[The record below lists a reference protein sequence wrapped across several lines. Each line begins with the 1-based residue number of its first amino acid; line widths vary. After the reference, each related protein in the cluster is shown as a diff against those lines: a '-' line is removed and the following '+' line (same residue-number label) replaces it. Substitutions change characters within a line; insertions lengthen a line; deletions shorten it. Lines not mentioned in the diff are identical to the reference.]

1 MLTAMLGV
9 EIIVRKRRTILDK
22 RKQPRTW
29 GEKEKTLGRVFLLL
43 LTAAAVL
50 LWHVNA
56 WSLSLAHRMP
66 RVIVAAF
73 GQVLRE
79 TLAESPLTYHQIG
92 LFQAICPRGSWWEE
106 AFALHLEK
114 GWLVL
119 RWAST
124 G

>member
-50 LWHVNA
+50 
-56 WSLSLAHRMP
+56 
-66 RVIVAAF
+66 
-73 GQVLRE
+73 
-79 TLAESPLTYHQIG
+79 HQIG